1 MEIID
6 ICTLETLLSALQIRN
21 KTLDFS
27 TTDQNEDI
35 QLCSINLDNQKLK
48 VNEELFIKELKNKRS
63 RILLD
68 SNSKMV
74 NALMRSA
81 LLKPDF
87 NKFRAKISQWDD
99 VIFGLDT
106 NIFYTC
112 TITSFILDNLLKIP
126 SGDFIDTPDWMTFV
140 FSKVGMGEIEN
151 RAGHSH
157 NATNRRQCLRA
168 IQEIMMMNRSKD
180 LEGITLFLTGTI
192 PPEIDYTNSSTN
204 TIRDSTIRE
213 HFRSFLKGIDF
224 HKGSYFLTQDFNSA
238 VLAEAEGLK
247 SLYIK
252 KPDLPEKEIDLCT
265 NDKVNVSEILYELA
279 VSFQPLI
286 LKTDG
291 LELELFSEWTG
302 KNLNSWENW
311 MIGIKWHKDDI
322 KLNEE
327 TQKLKKQE
335 INQKICIGWSNLK
348 KRHVHWLE

>member
-6 ICTLETLLSALQIRN
+6 VCTLEILLSAVQIRN
-21 KTLDFS
+21 KTLNLF
-27 TTDQNEDI
+27 TTIDNEDT
-35 QLCSINLDNQKLK
+35 QLCSINLNDDELK
-48 VNEELFIKELKNKRS
+48 VNDELLITEVNDKRS
-63 RILLD
+63 RLL
-68 SNSKMV
+68 SNSNSGMV
-74 NALMRSA
+74 DALMRSA
-81 LLKPDF
+81 LLKPDL
-87 NKFRAKISQWDD
+87 NKFRLQISQWDD

-106 NIFYTC
+106 NIFYSC
-112 TITSFILDNLLKIP
+112 TITSSILDNLLKIP

-157 NATNRRQCLRA
+157 NPTNRRQCLRA
-168 IQEIMMMNRSKD
+168 IQEIMMINRSKD
-180 LEGITLFLTGTI
+180 LEGITLFLTGSI
-192 PPEIDYTNSSTN
+192 PPEIDYSNSTTN

-213 HFRSFLKGIDF
+213 HFRLFLKTIDF
-224 HKGSYFLTQDFNSA
+224 YKGSYFLTQDFNSA
-238 VLAEAEGLK
+238 VLAEVEGLK
-247 SLYIK
+247 SLYIQ
-252 KPDLPEKEIDLCT
+252 KPNLPEKAMNLCT
-265 NDKVNVSEILYELA
+265 SDKVNVSEILYELA

>member
-6 ICTLETLLSALQIRN
+6 ICTLETLLSAVQIRN
-21 KTLDFS
+21 KTLNLF
-27 TTDQNEDI
+27 TTIGSEDI
-35 QLCSINLDNQKLK
+35 QLCSINLDDNELK
-48 VNEELFIKELKNKRS
+48 VNEELLITEVNDKRS
-63 RILLD
+63 RLLSD
-68 SNSKMV
+68 SNSRMV

-81 LLKPDF
+81 LLKPNL
-87 NKFRAKISQWDD
+87 NKFRLQISQWDD

-112 TITSFILDNLLKIP
+112 TITSSILDDLLKIP

-157 NATNRRQCLRA
+157 NPTNRRQCLRA
-168 IQEIMMMNRSKD
+168 IQEIMMINRSKD
-180 LEGITLFLTGTI
+180 LEGISLLLTGSI
-192 PPEIDYTNSSTN
+192 PPEIDYSTSTTN
-204 TIRDSTIRE
+204 TVRDSTIRE
-213 HFRSFLKGIDF
+213 QFRSFLKTIDF

-247 SLYIK
+247 SLYIQ
-252 KPDLPEKEIDLCT
+252 KPNLPEQAIDFHT
-265 NDKVNVSEILYELA
+265 SDKVNVSEVLYELA

-286 LKTDG
+286 LKMDG
-291 LELELFSEWTG
+291 LELEFFSEWSG

-311 MIGIKWHKDDI
+311 MMGIKWRKDDI

-327 TQKLKKQE
+327 IQKLKKQE
-335 INQKICIGWSNLK
+335 INQKICAG
-348 KRHVHWLE
+348 

>member
-6 ICTLETLLSALQIRN
+6 ICALETIFSAIQIRK
-21 KTLDFS
+21 KTLNLS
-27 TTDQNEDI
+27 TTSENENI
-35 QLCSINLDNQKLK
+35 QLCSINLDNNTIKI
-48 VNEELFIKELKNKRS
+48 NEDLLIKEEKDKKT

-81 LLKPDF
+81 VLQPDLE
-87 NKFRAKISQWDD
+87 KFRSKISQWDD

-112 TITSFILDNLLKIP
+112 TVTSFILDNLLKIP
-126 SGDFIDTPDWMTFV
+126 SGDFIDSPDWMTFV

-168 IQEIMMMNRSKD
+168 IQEIMMINRSKD
-180 LEGITLFLTGTI
+180 LEGITLFLTGI
-192 PPEIDYTNSSTN
+192 IAPEIDYSNKSTN

-247 SLYIK
+247 SLFIK
-252 KPDLPEKEIDLCT
+252 KPSLPENDIDLF
-265 NDKVNVSEILYELA
+265 NADKVNVSEILYELA

-291 LELELFSEWTG
+291 LELELLSEWTG

-311 MIGIKWHKDDI
+311 VIGIKWHKDDI

-327 TQKLKKQE
+327 TQKLRKQE